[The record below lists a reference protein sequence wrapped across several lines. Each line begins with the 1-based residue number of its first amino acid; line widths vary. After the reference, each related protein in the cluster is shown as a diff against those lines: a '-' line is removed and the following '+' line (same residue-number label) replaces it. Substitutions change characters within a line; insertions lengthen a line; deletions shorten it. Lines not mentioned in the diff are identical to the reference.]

1 MDYLFLENIQ
11 LQNNTVRG
19 PRCHRWGIRSSPFG
33 AVRSRPCFFWHASSH
48 LQLIYHFLTGGESPY
63 GLPPSP
69 VASSPGLAFLTCLF
83 AFTAHLTF
91 LDRWEIPCIRPARG
105 TLHAASCL
113 MLLGNGSMNFSGSMM
128 LSDLDLRTTRYFWL
142 FRLLPTKIGCYH
154 VVTQNDQF
162 SQKRLFQGFLRWNTY
177 MILEIYLGLAEDSW
191 IEPEGIQNIPIW

>member
-91 LDRWEIPCIRPARG
+91 LDRWEIPYIRPARG

-142 FRLLPTKIGCYH
+142 FRLLPTNMLIDYKNWLLPCCYP
-154 VVTQNDQF
+154 
-162 SQKRLFQGFLRWNTY
+162 KRPVFPETTVSGVSTMKYLYDTWDILRV
-177 MILEIYLGLAEDSW
+177 SW
-191 IEPEGIQNIPIW
+191 R